1 MPVSMAV
8 NGEKVQRRAGCNILG
23 DPLDAMVS
31 LANARSRAGDELR
44 AGDMHNTGT
53 ATDIYWLG
61 RADLEPSCKRL
72 NHMQKL
78 PYIQKL
84 PSMLPSETLDVVGL
98 HWTELKKPIL
108 VRSF

>member
-53 ATDIYWLG
+53 ATNIYWVG
-61 RADLEPSCKRL
+61 RADLEPSCNRL
-72 NHMQKL
+72 NHKQQL
-78 PYIQKL
+78 PYIPKITVN
-84 PSMLPSETLDVVGL
+84 STVRNTGCGWTALD
-98 HWTELKKPIL
+98 
-108 VRSF
+108 

>member
-53 ATDIYWLG
+53 ATNIYWVG
-61 RADLEPSCKRL
+61 RADLEPSCNRL
-72 NHMQKL
+72 NHKQHTVHPKNYRQFYRQKHW
-78 PYIQKL
+78 
-84 PSMLPSETLDVVGL
+84 MWLDCIGL
-98 HWTELKKPIL
+98 N
-108 VRSF
+108 

>member
-1 MPVSMAV
+1 MAV

-53 ATDIYWLG
+53 ATNIYWVG
-61 RADLEPSCKRL
+61 RADLEPSCNRL
-72 NHMQKL
+72 NHKQHTVHPKNYRQFYRQKHR
-78 PYIQKL
+78 I
-84 PSMLPSETLDVVGL
+84 
-98 HWTELKKPIL
+98 
-108 VRSF
+108 